1 MGLDSMTLECYNSKA
16 VKKNTLQQ
24 SEEQTT
30 QRGTAVAAK
39 AGKDLGFSILLDY
52 YGMVLTEKQR
62 NILTEYYNDDL
73 SLAEIAENYGITRQ
87 GVRDAIKHGEATLME
102 MEEKL
107 GTARRTEAIRAD
119 LARLEELV
127 SEVRV
132 CNTGL
137 FEPDTRVQRATEEM
151 LTIIHRLDT
160 QEELP
165 DGI

>member
-1 MGLDSMTLECYNSKA
+1 M
-16 VKKNTLQQ
+16 
-24 SEEQTT
+24 
-30 QRGTAVAAK
+30 AAK

-87 GVRDAIKHGEATLME
+87 GVRDAIKHGEATLMD
-102 MEEKL
+102 
-107 GTARRTEAIRAD
+107 TARRTEAIRAD

>member
-1 MGLDSMTLECYNSKA
+1 M
-16 VKKNTLQQ
+16 
-24 SEEQTT
+24 
-30 QRGTAVAAK
+30 AAK

-73 SLAEIAENYGITRQ
+73 SLAEIAENY
-87 GVRDAIKHGEATLME
+87 AIKHGEATLME

>member
-1 MGLDSMTLECYNSKA
+1 M
-16 VKKNTLQQ
+16 
-24 SEEQTT
+24 
-30 QRGTAVAAK
+30 AAK

-73 SLAEIAENYGITRQ
+73 SLAEIAE
-87 GVRDAIKHGEATLME
+87 TLME

-137 FEPDTRVQRATEEM
+137 FEPDTRIQRATEEM

>member
-30 QRGTAVAAK
+30 QRGH
-39 AGKDLGFSILLDY
+39 GRG
-52 YGMVLTEKQR
+52 TEKQR

>member
-1 MGLDSMTLECYNSKA
+1 MALITNAIKGTLDTLPSSSYKIQYIE
-16 VKKNTLQQ
+16 
-24 SEEQTT
+24 
-30 QRGTAVAAK
+30 AA
-39 AGKDLGFSILLDY
+39 
-52 YGMVLTEKQR
+52 MR
-62 NILTEYYNDDL
+62 
-73 SLAEIAENYGITRQ
+73 EIAENYGITRQ

-137 FEPDTRVQRATEEM
+137 FEPDTRIQRATEEM